1 MNMSFFIAEQC
12 VFTLHFWPSTQVVV
26 HFVFT
31 LVEGMV
37 LRMRIDHFAHV
48 IHIKHNIALIK
59 FQIHD
64 SRGATPWCWV
74 MLQLNKW
81 KVTCYTKY
89 SNQSHIQLHHNPV
102 IFKCRHTMILLFNF
116 SFFLTWFPFVG
127 LTPKKLRMDDS
138 RWLFLHAFC
147 LINFRMLLSVIW
159 LEGGVVIDNII
170 RCAVPERR
178 RLWRGC
184 KMPHSC
190 GHHKLQTPE
199 TYSIFPPQRPSMLA
213 HTSSADYT

>member
-64 SRGATPWCWV
+64 SRGATPWC
-74 MLQLNKW
+74 
-81 KVTCYTKY
+81 
-89 SNQSHIQLHHNPV
+89 
-102 IFKCRHTMILLFNF
+102 
-116 SFFLTWFPFVG
+116 
-127 LTPKKLRMDDS
+127 
-138 RWLFLHAFC
+138 
-147 LINFRMLLSVIW
+147 
-159 LEGGVVIDNII
+159 
-170 RCAVPERR
+170 
-178 RLWRGC
+178 
-184 KMPHSC
+184 
-190 GHHKLQTPE
+190 
-199 TYSIFPPQRPSMLA
+199 
-213 HTSSADYT
+213 